1 MRKHVA
7 FYTIAFAIL
16 CVLIVTGC
24 SESTNYT
31 QPIQYN
37 HKKHIVDAGLTCFD
51 CHTRVLTHEKASI
64 PNIRI
69 CKGCHEQPMTESK
82 EEKKLVDYIQ
92 KKSTDPMDTGS
103 PGARSRLFFPPATC
117 VDRKSRLPHV
127 SWGRGRN
134 DAPVFQTVSSHQD
147 GVLHRLPC
155 QKPREHRL
163 RNMSSIGPGSKT

>member
-64 PNIRI
+64 PNIGI
-69 CKGCHEQPMTESK
+69 CKGCHEQPMTEGK
-82 EEKKLVDYIQ
+82 EEKKLVGYIQ
-92 KKSTDPMDTGS
+92 KNQPIPWIQVHRVPDYAYFSHRRHVSIGKVACLSCHGDVAERTLPFSKPYLPIKMAFCIDCHAKNHVNTDC
-103 PGARSRLFFPPATC
+103 ATC
-117 VDRKSRLPHV
+117 
-127 SWGRGRN
+127 
-134 DAPVFQTVSSHQD
+134 
-147 GVLHRLPC
+147 HR
-155 QKPREHRL
+155 
-163 RNMSSIGPGSKT
+163 